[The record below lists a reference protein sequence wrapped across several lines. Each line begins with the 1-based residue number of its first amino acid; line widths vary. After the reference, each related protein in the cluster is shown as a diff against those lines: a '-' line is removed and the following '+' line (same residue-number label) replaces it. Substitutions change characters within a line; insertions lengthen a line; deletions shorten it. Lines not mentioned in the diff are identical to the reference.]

1 MTAPVWLEGA
11 LNGPWSRTRQPNM
24 PLTADEIVEAA
35 LACAGEGA
43 SIIHFHAY
51 DPVTGRQRD
60 DFELYAPIIERIRSR
75 ADVICYGTLP
85 FAGSVDSKKSSPDKA
100 EDDVLVVN
108 GKDILVGS
116 VDSPNALKPDQR
128 FAAVDR
134 MVRAGLIEWSVV
146 DPGST
151 NISHYGD
158 IAAGKEGFVYANP
171 ENHVRYGLELAQQ
184 HRITPSYAIYEP
196 GFMRLGAALHRAY
209 PGAPVPIYR
218 LMFSDGIAFGF
229 PPETWAL
236 DAYLKLLEIEQPGAP
251 WMVAGLDVEL
261 GPLIDAA
268 VARGGHVRVGLEDA
282 PLGGR
287 TTADNRTLAQQA
299 RQRIEAAGASLATAK
314 QVRERLSTSTQ

>member
-1 MTAPVWLEGA
+1 MTAPVWLEVA

-85 FAGSVDSKKSSPDKA
+85 FA
-100 EDDVLVVN
+100 
-108 GKDILVGS
+108 GS

-299 RQRIEAAGASLATAK
+299 RERIEAAGASLATAK